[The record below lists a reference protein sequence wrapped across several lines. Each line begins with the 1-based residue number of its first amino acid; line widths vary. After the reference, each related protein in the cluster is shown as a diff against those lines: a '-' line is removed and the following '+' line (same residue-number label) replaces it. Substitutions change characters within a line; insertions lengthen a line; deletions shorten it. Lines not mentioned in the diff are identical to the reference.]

1 MQDFKHDL
9 TSRGSESNCPV
20 VITSFSSKIVA
31 KTKCPRAFLCFL
43 LGVLLFQVL
52 CLTLIHFEFFF
63 VFSGVKYG
71 IDLIE
76 CQKTMDGGS

>member
-31 KTKCPRAFLCFL
+31 KTKCPIKDRN
-43 LGVLLFQVL
+43 GRD
-52 CLTLIHFEFFF
+52 LTEAEDVARIQRGA
-63 VFSGVKYG
+63 VQNRS
-71 IDLIE
+71 
-76 CQKTMDGGS
+76 S